1 MSPHGGPPLASLQS
15 AAGRRRLAPNP
26 DIPEIRSLARNPVRL
41 NSVPDRKPLFAV
53 PPRRDGP
60 AYIGCPLR
68 LNSTRKAKSEVS
80 LMAEE
85 RAGPAARLFRYDRR
99 IAINAARATFSGWH
113 DRLIAATMLL
123 FALAAAHS
131 WLLDRAWPI
140 AAWTAFGVGVMVGLT
155 AGRLIAVRL
164 AFHTFDGPLAADALC
179 PALRK
184 HYLIAWFAIGLTLLA
199 IFTTIA
205 RPSLLI
211 AILPGYLIGS
221 FVGHVIGNFSIAGF
235 GTGKAGFGRML
246 RSWIQRP
253 GAGIVAAA
261 ILLLSL
267 AFTAQYLRGDALV
280 VVAGIETAL
289 TGLALTIVDDSSV
302 RFQTIAGRG
311 AWRIIGRQAR
321 GATLFVGIATP
332 VCALAFGT
340 TLAAVVAAT
349 SIAALLLMVLRTL
362 AYRIHGKGFADL
374 IVSILTGLLILTAFS
389 MPIVLPFVGIVIL
402 WQLQRRSTA
411 RAWLL
416 A

>member
-1 MSPHGGPPLASLQS
+1 MSLI
-15 AAGRRRLAPNP
+15 AG
-26 DIPEIRSLARNPVRL
+26 
-41 NSVPDRKPLFAV
+41 
-53 PPRRDGP
+53 
-60 AYIGCPLR
+60 
-68 LNSTRKAKSEVS
+68 
-80 LMAEE
+80 E

-99 IAINAARATFSGWH
+99 IAANVARATFSGWH

-123 FALAAAHS
+123 FALAAARS
-131 WLLDRAWPI
+131 WLLDRTWPI
-140 AAWTAFGVGVMVGLT
+140 AAWTIFGAGVMIGLT
-155 AGRLIAVRL
+155 AGRRIAVRL

-184 HYLIAWFAIGLTLLA
+184 RYLIAWFAIGLTLLA
-199 IFTTIA
+199 IFTVIA

-221 FVGHVIGNFSIAGF
+221 VVGHVTGSLSLAGF
-235 GTGKAGFGRML
+235 GAGKAGFGRML

-267 AFTAQYLRGDALV
+267 AFAAQYLRGDALV

-289 TGLALTIVDDSSV
+289 SGLALTIVDDGSV

-311 AWRIIGRQAR
+311 AWHIIGRQAR
-321 GATLFVGIATP
+321 GAMLFVGITTP
-332 VCALAFGT
+332 VCAVAFGPAF
-340 TLAAVVAAT
+340 AAVVAAT
-349 SIAALLLMVLRTL
+349 SIGALLLMVLRTL
-362 AYRIHGKGFADL
+362 AYRIHGKGFADF

-389 MPIVLPFVGIVIL
+389 MPILLPFVGIAIL
-402 WQLQRRSTA
+402 WQFQRRSAA
-411 RAWLL
+411 RTWLL